1 LLDTHPHD
9 VQHKLETPGR
19 HLKPPRGKK
28 KTRWI
33 APVAVLV
40 ALGIAIA
47 GILLRRH
54 QEGEVTKWTVE
65 QAVPTVATIQ
75 PKQGVSGQQ
84 LVLPGD
90 IEAWYEAPIYA
101 RVSGYLKNWY
111 FDFGAHVQK
120 GQLLA
125 DLDAPDLDAQLAA
138 AKAKLASAEA
148 QVKVRDAE
156 RQFADTTYARWR
168 DSPKGVVSEQ
178 ETESKKAEYGSAVA
192 RYNAAVADANVN
204 QSQVDQLTA
213 LEAFKRILAPF
224 DGVVTA
230 RNTDVGALIN
240 AGSGVGGGTGP
251 QLFRV
256 ADVHEMRV
264 FVQVPQEMSSGMRAG
279 LTAELVLPQYPDKT
293 FKAVVATTAEAIA
306 KTSRTLLVELH
317 AGNLDNLLQPG
328 TFAQVHFNL
337 PNNPS
342 TLRIPTSALIFRE
355 DGVQVAVLGPDNKVE
370 IKQVKLG
377 RNLGTEFE
385 VLKGLT
391 SSDTVI
397 NSPPDS
403 LSQGEVVKVAKDS
416 QSAPDREADSK

>member
-178 ETESKKAEYGSAVA
+178 ETE
-192 RYNAAVADANVN
+192 
-204 QSQVDQLTA
+204 A
-213 LEAFKRILAPF
+213 LQPSI
-224 DGVVTA
+224 T
-230 RNTDVGALIN
+230 GAQALDDEP
-240 AGSGVGGGTGP
+240 SEGP
-251 QLFRV
+251 T
-256 ADVHEMRV
+256 
-264 FVQVPQEMSSGMRAG
+264 SSGMVAG
-279 LTAELVLPQYPDKT
+279 HSEEPEV
-293 FKAVVATTAEAIA
+293 
-306 KTSRTLLVELH
+306 S
-317 AGNLDNLLQPG
+317 
-328 TFAQVHFNL
+328 
-337 PNNPS
+337 
-342 TLRIPTSALIFRE
+342 
-355 DGVQVAVLGPDNKVE
+355 VAVP
-370 IKQVKLG
+370 
-377 RNLGTEFE
+377 
-385 VLKGLT
+385 
-391 SSDTVI
+391 
-397 NSPPDS
+397 
-403 LSQGEVVKVAKDS
+403 
-416 QSAPDREADSK
+416 